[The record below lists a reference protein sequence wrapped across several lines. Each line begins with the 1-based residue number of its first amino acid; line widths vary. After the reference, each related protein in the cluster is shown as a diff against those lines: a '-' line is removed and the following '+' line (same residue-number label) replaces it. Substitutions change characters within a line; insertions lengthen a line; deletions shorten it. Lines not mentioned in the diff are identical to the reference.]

1 MIFLDHA
8 ATTPVR
14 REALEAMWPFLT
26 GSFGNP
32 SSRHG
37 LGDEAS
43 RALAAARA
51 DVAAVVGCRPGDVV
65 FTSGGTE
72 ADNLAVKGIA
82 LANPR
87 GRHVVVSPIEHEAVL
102 ESAAYLARVH
112 GFTVDEV
119 EVDAGGLVHPEALA
133 RVIRPD
139 TTLVSVQLANNE
151 IGTVQPIAELA
162 AIAHASGALM
172 HTDAVQAAGWLPL
185 SLDELGVDALSLAGH
200 KVGAPKGTG
209 ALIVRGRI
217 PLEPV
222 LHGGGQERGRR
233 SGTENVAGAVA
244 FATALR
250 LAEAERADAAPRV
263 AALGADLID
272 RVTTDGAGRRAHRRP
287 RAAAAGDGVVRLP
300 RHERRGRAARARARR
315 RDLLQRIGLRG
326 GQRRAV
332 ARAHGDRRA
341 SRARPDGGALH
352 ARRGDHGRGHRG
364 GRVSG
369 RPGGV
374 GGPRYREVMTDP
386 TAIPADD
393 DDLEV
398 DEKRVDDEVAPEEK
412 LLEGWLPDATPTD
425 GPAPAP

>member
-26 GSFGNP
+26 NAFGNP
-32 SSRHG
+32 SSHHG
-37 LGDEAS
+37 LGDEAA
-43 RALAAARA
+43 RALAGARA
-51 DVAAVVGCRPGDVV
+51 EVAAVIGCRPGDVV

-72 ADNLAVKGIA
+72 ADNLAIKGIA

-102 ESAAYLARVH
+102 ESADHLARVH
-112 GFTVDEV
+112 GFEVSFVDVDEH
-119 EVDAGGLVHPEALA
+119 GLVLPEALA

-151 IGTVQPIAELA
+151 IGTVQPIPELA
-162 AIAHASGALM
+162 AIAHASGAAM

-185 SLDELGVDALSLAGH
+185 SLDALGADAMSLAGH

-217 PLEPV
+217 ALEPV

-250 LAEAERADAAPRV
+250 LAEAERPDAAARV
-263 AALGADLID
+263 AALAAELVA
-272 RVTTDGAGRRAHRRP
+272 RVTADVPWARLTGDPVRRLPGTVSFVFPGTSGEAVLLELERQGVVCSSGSACAAGSDEPSHVLTAIGISGEIAQTAVRFTLGAGTTADEIDE
-287 RAAAAGDGVVRLP
+287 AAAS
-300 RHERRGRAARARARR
+300 
-315 RDLLQRIGLRG
+315 
-326 GQRRAV
+326 V
-332 ARAHGDRRA
+332 ARA
-341 SRARPDGGALH
+341 
-352 ARRGDHGRGHRG
+352 
-364 GRVSG
+364 VSVV
-369 RPGGV
+369 R
-374 GGPRYREVMTDP
+374 D
-386 TAIPADD
+386 I
-393 DDLEV
+393 
-398 DEKRVDDEVAPEEK
+398 VAP
-412 LLEGWLPDATPTD
+412 
-425 GPAPAP
+425 

>member
-14 REALEAMWPFLT
+14 REALEAMWPYLA
-26 GSFGNP
+26 GAFGNP

-37 LGDEAS
+37 LGDEAA
-43 RALAAARA
+43 RALATARA
-51 DVAAVVGCRPGDVV
+51 EVAAVIGCRPGDVV

-72 ADNLAVKGIA
+72 ADNLAVKGLA
-82 LANPR
+82 LAYPR

-112 GFTVDEV
+112 EFEVDEV
-119 EVDAGGLVHPEALA
+119 AVDAGGLVLPEALE

-139 TTLVSVQLANNE
+139 TALVSVQLANNE

-162 AIAHASGALM
+162 AVAHAAGALM

-209 ALIVRGRI
+209 ALVVRGRLQ
-217 PLEPV
+217 LEPV

-250 LAEAERADAAPRV
+250 LAEAERADASARV
-263 AALGADLID
+263 AALGADLTSRIAAT
-272 RVTTDGAGRRAHRRP
+272 VPGARLTGDANRRLPGTVSFVFPGTSGEAVLLELERAGVICSSGSACAAGSDEPSHVLTAIGVPAELAQTAVRFTLGAETSEGEIAD
-287 RAAAAGDGVVRLP
+287 AAAS
-300 RHERRGRAARARARR
+300 
-315 RDLLQRIGLRG
+315 
-326 GQRRAV
+326 V
-332 ARAHGDRRA
+332 ARAVSAVRA
-341 SRARPDGGALH
+341 I
-352 ARRGDHGRGHRG
+352 
-364 GRVSG
+364 
-369 RPGGV
+369 V
-374 GGPRYREVMTDP
+374 G
-386 TAIPADD
+386 
-393 DDLEV
+393 
-398 DEKRVDDEVAPEEK
+398 
-412 LLEGWLPDATPTD
+412 
-425 GPAPAP
+425 

>member
-26 GSFGNP
+26 GAFGNP

-102 ESAAYLARVH
+102 EAAAYLARIH

-119 EVDAGGLVHPEALA
+119 DVDAGGLVRPEALA

-151 IGTVQPIAELA
+151 IGTVQPVAELA

-172 HTDAVQAAGWLPL
+172 HSDAVQAAGWLPL
-185 SLDELGVDALSLAGH
+185 SLDGLGVDALSLAGH

-250 LAEAERADAAPRV
+250 LAEAERADAAARV
-263 AALGADLID
+263 GALGAELVA
-272 RVTTDGAGRRAHRRP
+272 RVTSAVPGAVLTGDPVRRLPGTVSFVFPGTSGEAVLLELERDGVICSSGSAC
-287 RAAAAGDGVVRLP
+287 AAGSDEPSHVLTAIGVPAELAQTAVRFTLGAETTP
-300 RHERRGRAARARARR
+300 DDVTEAAT
-315 RDLLQRIGLRG
+315 
-326 GQRRAV
+326 AV
-332 ARAHGDRRA
+332 ARAVSAVRA
-341 SRARPDGGALH
+341 IVKP
-352 ARRGDHGRGHRG
+352 
-364 GRVSG
+364 
-369 RPGGV
+369 
-374 GGPRYREVMTDP
+374 
-386 TAIPADD
+386 
-393 DDLEV
+393 
-398 DEKRVDDEVAPEEK
+398 
-412 LLEGWLPDATPTD
+412 
-425 GPAPAP
+425 